1 MFRMI
6 ETRDGEP
13 LHLLIEGTVTRSDV
27 EQAAECCDD
36 FASENPGKIG
46 LVMELRN
53 FKGYTIPAFFA
64 DFKFAVTHLDTFYR
78 IALVGDNKLEEV
90 MAKITD
96 CFVRYEVKYFD
107 QTRIREALEWTRP
120 RARV

>member
-6 ETRDGEP
+6 ETREDEV
-13 LHLLIEGTVTRSDV
+13 LHLLIEGTVTRDDV
-27 EQAAECCDD
+27 EQAAECCDEY
-36 FASENPGKIG
+36 ANENPGKIG

-64 DFKFAVTHLDTFYR
+64 DFKFAITHLDTFYR

-90 MAKITD
+90 SGSNTPDARGS
-96 CFVRYEVKYFD
+96 CVYEGD
-107 QTRIREALEWTRP
+107 GNNDR
-120 RARV
+120 